1 MIGKDLRMTSPN
13 FSFENKI
20 WSKGFKNIAGV
31 DEVGRGSFA
40 GPVVAAAVVFNPN
53 ILHTI
58 YDIQNDVRIDDSK
71 KLTEFQRVRADE
83 WIKDNAITW
92 GIGEASTSLINRI
105 GMGKATGAAFRRA
118 VKAANSK
125 FQMPNVKIDFL
136 LIDAF
141 YIPRIR
147 GLRKDRQLA
156 IIKGDQKSIS
166 IAAASIIAKVYR
178 DKLMLRL
185 SKNSKYINFGWER
198 NKGYGTGEHQRAIM
212 KYGIT
217 RYHRSDFIETYLSKM
232 VR

>member
-1 MIGKDLRMTSPN
+1 VIGKDLRMTSPN

-71 KLTEFQRVRADE
+71 KLTSLQREKAE
-83 WIKDNAITW
+83 KWIKKNATAW
-92 GIGEASTSLINRI
+92 GIGEVSTSLINRMGI
-105 GMGKATGAAFRRA
+105 GKATRAAFRRA
-118 VKAANSK
+118 IANT
-125 FQMPNVKIDFL
+125 NLRLEVRIDYL

>member
-1 MIGKDLRMTSPN
+1 VIGKDLRMTTPN

-20 WSKGFKNIAGV
+20 WSEGFKHIAGV

-40 GPVVAAAVVFNPN
+40 GPVVAAAVTFSPN

-71 KLTEFQRVRADE
+71 KLTSLQREKAE
-83 WIKDNAITW
+83 KWIKKNATAW
-92 GIGEASTSLINRI
+92 GIGEVSTSLINRMGI
-105 GMGKATGAAFRRA
+105 GKATRAAFRRA
-118 VKAANSK
+118 IANT
-125 FQMPNVKIDFL
+125 NLRLEVRIDYL

>member
-1 MIGKDLRMTSPN
+1 MTTPN

-20 WSKGFKNIAGV
+20 WSEGFKHIAGV

-40 GPVVAAAVVFNPN
+40 GPVVAAAVTFSPN

-92 GIGEASTSLINRI
+92 GIGEVSTSLINRMGI
-105 GMGKATGAAFRRA
+105 GKATRAAFRRA
-118 VKAANSK
+118 IANT
-125 FQMPNVKIDFL
+125 NLRLEVRIDYL

>member
-1 MIGKDLRMTSPN
+1 MTSPN

-92 GIGEASTSLINRI
+92 GIGEASTSLINRMGI
-105 GMGKATGAAFRRA
+105 GKATRAAFRRA
-118 VKAANSK
+118 IANT
-125 FQMPNVKIDFL
+125 NLRLEVRIDYL